1 MTRSGHR
8 TPPED
13 IEDIVTGYDINRIR
27 GDFPILGR
35 SIHGQPLVY
44 LDSASTAQ
52 TPRQVLEAMDAHQ
65 RGHHANV
72 GRSAHTLATAA
83 TAAYEDA
90 RAQVAAFLGASD
102 PDEVVFTKNATEALN
117 LVAGAFR
124 SRGADTGGDP
134 RFLLGPGD
142 EIVVTE
148 MEHHSNLLP
157 WQQLCE
163 RTGATLRWLKLTD
176 DGRLDLSD
184 LDAVIGPRTRVVSW
198 VHISNILGTVNPTQ
212 CLVARARAVGALTVL
227 DASQSVPHR
236 AVDVGVLDVDLLAFS
251 GHKMCGPTGV
261 GVLWGR
267 ADVLAAMPPLLT
279 GGGMVADTSMTG
291 AAFRSAPARFEAGTP
306 PIAQAVGLGAAARY
320 LTGVGMTAVAR
331 HEQRLVGHA
340 VDGLADVPGL
350 RLFGPPDRS
359 GVIAFVVAGADAHD
373 VGAHLDQAGVQV
385 RVGRHCAGPVCARF
399 GVPAMVRASVHLYT
413 TIADVEALVKGVDAA
428 RRHLC

>member
-35 SIHGQPLVY
+35 PVNGQPLVY

-52 TPRQVLEAMDAHQ
+52 APRQVFEAMDAHQ
-65 RGHHANV
+65 RDHHANV

-83 TAAYEDA
+83 TAAYEHA
-90 RAQVAAFLGASD
+90 RARVAAFLGVHDA
-102 PDEVVFTKNATEALN
+102 DEVVFTKNATEALN

-124 SRGADTGGDP
+124 SRAAGTGDP

-157 WQQLCE
+157 WQLLCE
-163 RTGATLRWLKLTD
+163 RTGATLRWLSLTD
-176 DGRLDLSD
+176 DGRLDLSA
-184 LDAVIGPRTRVVSW
+184 LDDVIGPRTRLVSW

-212 CLVARARAVGALTVL
+212 CIVARARAVGALTVL

-236 AVDVGVLDVDLLAFS
+236 AVDVGALDVDLLAFS

-267 ADVLAAMPPLLT
+267 ADVLAAMPPLLA
-279 GGGMVADTSMTG
+279 GGGMVAATSMAG
-291 AAFRSAPARFEAGTP
+291 ATFQPPPARFEAGTP
-306 PIAQAVGLGAAARY
+306 PIVQAVGLGAAARY
-320 LTGVGMTAVAR
+320 LADVGMDSIAR
-331 HEQRLVGHA
+331 HEQRLVGYA
-340 VDGLADVPGL
+340 LDGLAEIPGL

-359 GVIAFVVAGADAHD
+359 GVVSFVVDGTDAHE

-399 GVPAMVRASVHLYT
+399 GVPAMVRASFHLYT
-413 TIADVEALVKGVDAA
+413 SVADVEALVKGVDAA
-428 RRHLC
+428 RRQLI